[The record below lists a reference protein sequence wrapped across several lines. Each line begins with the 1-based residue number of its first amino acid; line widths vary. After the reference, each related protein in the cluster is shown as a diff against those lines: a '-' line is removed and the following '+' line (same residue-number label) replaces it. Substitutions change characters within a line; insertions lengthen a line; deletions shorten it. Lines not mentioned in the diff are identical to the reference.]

1 MNLPKVRLDFNF
13 PSQLVFDV
21 SFLELWLEQ
30 HLSRDNH
37 NAHSYTSQAAAA
49 ADQVYCHSKVAHDG
63 RAPIA
68 PSCPR
73 HPSKQLWCLPSG
85 PWPDTSLKCRQEKSQ
100 TSNWPSMMCHFGVRQ
115 QTEYYQC
122 HRTVC
127 RSGNEAGNRR
137 SYSQPPSQAIMGM
150 SLKCLPWEPPQICS
164 SSLEPSRHSQT
175 SLYNM
180 VHIVRKMEATGT
192 MMSENANLVLM
203 VSQYRSLPTS
213 SGVSFE
219 EKKMNDCLYSRSF
232 SANKPL
238 YTVMYMS
245 SK

>member
-1 MNLPKVRLDFNF
+1 MA
-13 PSQLVFDV
+13 
-21 SFLELWLEQ
+21 W
-30 HLSRDNH
+30 HLSQM
-37 NAHSYTSQAAAA
+37 QAR
-49 ADQVYCHSKVAHDG
+49 KN
-63 RAPIA
+63 
-68 PSCPR
+68 
-73 HPSKQLWCLPSG
+73 
-85 PWPDTSLKCRQEKSQ
+85 Q

-115 QTEYYQC
+115 QTGYYQC

-127 RSGNEAGNRR
+127 RYRQ
-137 SYSQPPSQAIMGM
+137 SYSQPPSQAILGM
-150 SLKCLPWEPPQICS
+150 SLKCLPWEPPQTCS

-203 VSQYRSLPTS
+203 VSQYQSLPTS